1 MRPDQTQTITLPDRR
16 WREAEFDEGDTKNRE
31 NLQHY
36 FNDIGARSFILNGA
50 PDFHHP

>member
-1 MRPDQTQTITLPDRR
+1 MRPDLTQMITLTDRR
-16 WREAEFDEGDTKNRE
+16 WREAEFDGGDMKNWE

-36 FNDIGARSFILNGA
+36 FNDIGARGFVLNGA